1 MLVQMSNIRQRRS
14 GETAVGCKNLEVGK
28 PDALSVRAVFHR
40 EVDYF
45 LTEDKDFIGGDRI
58 PLLSPCLLFHDVVK
72 YKIAF

>member
-45 LTEDKDFIGGDRI
+45 LTENEDFLEAIE
-58 PLLSPCLLFHDVVK
+58 FHFSRLVFSSMIKV
-72 YKIAF
+72 